1 MVKAKL
7 EIFNR
12 FKISK
17 HFSIARSG
25 IYRDSRPSKASLEL
39 ESSDL
44 SMVQTIFYEKKE
56 KVGIRQI
63 KMLICRRFN
72 KAMNR
77 KKIARIKIQY
87 GLITKIRKKKYYR
100 RFIKLNQE
108 HKTAPNYLSRQFK
121 RKKVDEVYS
130 TDVTQLNYGNGQK
143 AYLAVFK
150 DLGSKEI
157 VSSAVSGTHDL
168 NLVNAALVK
177 ALQKLGTKKRK
188 GLMIHSDQG
197 FEYTHYNYRTQLKEN
212 GITQSMSR
220 RGNCIDNAPVESFF
234 GYIKDHLELKS
245 CKSLEELKTHVTEEI
260 DYYNYERPQWDLKKM
275 PPIKYRRHLNSL
287 ARGFY

>member
-1 MVKAKL
+1 VIKAKL
-7 EIFNR
+7 AVFNR
-12 FKISK
+12 LKISK
-17 HFSIARSG
+17 HFNITRSG
-25 IYRDSRPSKASLEL
+25 LYRESAHSKTRLEL

-44 SMVQTIFYEKKE
+44 SMVQTLFYEKKE

-63 KMLICRRFN
+63 KMLIHRRFN
-72 KAMNR
+72 KVMNR

-108 HKTAPNYLSRQFK
+108 HKTAPNHLSRQFK

-130 TDVTQLNYGNGQK
+130 TDVTQLNYGSGQK

-157 VSSAVSGTHDL
+157 VSSAVSSTHDL
-168 NLVNAALVK
+168 KLVNAALVI
-177 ALQKLGTKKRK
+177 ALKKLPIQKRK

-197 FEYTHYNYRTQLKEN
+197 FEYTHINYRNQLKQY

-220 RGNCIDNAPVESFF
+220 KGNCIDNAPVESFF
-234 GYIKDHLELKS
+234 GYIKDHLDLKA
-245 CKSLEELKTHVTEEI
+245 CKNIAELKTHVTKEI

-275 PPIKYRRHLNSL
+275 PPIKYRRHLTL
-287 ARGFY
+287 TRGFY